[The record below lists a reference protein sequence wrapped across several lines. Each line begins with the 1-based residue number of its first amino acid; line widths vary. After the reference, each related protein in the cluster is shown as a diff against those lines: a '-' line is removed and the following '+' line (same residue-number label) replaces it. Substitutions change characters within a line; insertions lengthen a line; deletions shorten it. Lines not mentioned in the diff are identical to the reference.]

1 MTTPARI
8 DANRRNALKSTGP
21 RTPHGKAQTSRNAF
35 KHGLRS
41 KSALLPG
48 EDPGEFYDFLDRL
61 GAEFPPASP
70 SQEMLLDQM
79 AAAYWKLARLQ
90 RIERAVY
97 ALRSRKSEMAGILRQ
112 IRSRDGAPEPPPP
125 SPDEALGA
133 AYLRDANG
141 CRAFRS
147 LSNDEGRLER
157 SFFRAFRELTKPSQ
171 SSLLPSTNPSVSSA
185 SSSPPQGAIAPPP
198 PPAGQ

>member
-1 MTTPARI
+1 MTTPARLQ
-8 DANRRNALKSTGP
+8 ANRRNARQSTGP
-21 RTPHGKAQTSRNAF
+21 RTPHGKALSSRNAF

-41 KSALLPG
+41 QSALLPG
-48 EDPGEFYDFLDRL
+48 EDSGEFYDFLDRL
-61 GAEFPPASP
+61 GAEFPPASL
-70 SQEMLLDQM
+70 SQELLLDQM

-90 RIERAVY
+90 RIEKAVY
-97 ALRSRKSEMAGILRQ
+97 AIRSRKSDMAGIISQ
-112 IRSRDGAPEPPPP
+112 IRSRDDAPQPPAP

-157 SFFRAFRELTKPSQ
+157 SFFNAFRALAKQSQ
-171 SSLLPSTNPSVSSA
+171 SSPLPATNPAFSSA
-185 SSSPPQGAIAPPP
+185 SSSPSPGAIAPPP
-198 PPAGQ
+198 PTAAQ